1 MQETKFCT
9 KQKTLEVLD
18 RFTYLLWGGTMEKK
32 KKVTK
37 LAIIIIFMIIFTM
50 GIYNIIS
57 YGSRMNILIF
67 GVDARDITNDRGSRS
82 DSIMILN
89 IGSSAKKPIL
99 ISIPRD
105 TRVQIDGRSHPE
117 KVNHAHAYGGVEL
130 LIKSIEEF
138 LDIEVDYYVKVN
150 YQAVEELVDA
160 IGGITLD
167 VALDMKYQDPYA
179 NPPLN
184 IDIAKGVQNL
194 GGREAINYLRYRSGY
209 PNQDLGRIESQ
220 QEFMNVMASK
230 MVSPATLPKIPRLM
244 KIFYKNVDTNIPK
257 FKIINLGANA
267 LIKNSIKTLEK
278 ITLPGKP
285 KMINGGSY
293 YLVNDEDIS
302 QLKEDF
308 LTDKNNKITGPK
320 IEVLNGCGVKGI
332 AAKYANIIK
341 DEKFELESI
350 GNYESNSVEESFI
363 EYNPRYKKD
372 VKTISR
378 LLGIKKISKI
388 LEKDNQVDIRVIVGK
403 DLTF

>member
-138 LDIEVDYYVKVN
+138 LDIEVDYYAKVN

-285 KMINGGSY
+285 KMINGVSY